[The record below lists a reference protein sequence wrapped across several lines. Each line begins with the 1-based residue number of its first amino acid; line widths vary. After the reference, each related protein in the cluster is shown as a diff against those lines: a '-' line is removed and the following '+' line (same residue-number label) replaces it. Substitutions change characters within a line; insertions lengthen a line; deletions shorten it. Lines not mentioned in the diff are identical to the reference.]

1 MISQNLQT
9 QISGQ
14 ATRGQAT
21 RGQETAQDVVE
32 QRLHSALRGPVAEFL
47 GRGGKRV
54 RAEIVGLACRV
65 ASRGRQQA
73 DCPEA
78 LLEFL
83 ELMHA
88 GTLVIDDVQDG
99 SRMRRGRESLH
110 VTHGVPLAI
119 NAGNWMYFAALERL
133 AGLELPPQTL
143 CELLQRSLTVF
154 KLGHE
159 GQALDLSVRVS
170 QLPQNAVAEVV
181 ERISTWKTGAFTEL
195 AAWVGAKVAGG
206 ATEDVNAIAEF
217 GLNLGLALQMRNDW
231 GELERAAEC
240 EILSADLLNQRA
252 TWPWAWLSL
261 SLPSVK
267 YRAMLGRLQ
276 HAPGEQTEIARQIF
290 EQIGIYANNEIH
302 SKLEEAASSLCQ
314 LNLDADARSQMN
326 ELLALLEPS
335 NG

>member
-1 MISQNLQT
+1 MISQNIQS

-14 ATRGQAT
+14 PTRG
-21 RGQETAQDVVE
+21 RETAQGVVE
-32 QRLHSALRGPVAEFL
+32 QRLQAALRGPVAEFM
-47 GRGGKRV
+47 GRGGKRI
-54 RAEIVGLACRV
+54 RAEIVGLAYRV
-65 ASRGRQQA
+65 ASRRHPQS

-78 LLEFL
+78 LFEFL

-133 AGLELPPQTL
+133 AGLELPPETL

-170 QLPQNAVAEVV
+170 QLPQNAVPEVV
-181 ERISTWKTGAFTEL
+181 EQISTLKTGAFTEL

-206 ATEDVNAIAEF
+206 GMEDVNAIAEF
-217 GLNLGLALQMRNDW
+217 GLNLGIALQMRNDW
-231 GELERAAEC
+231 GELQRAAEC
-240 EILSADLLNQRA
+240 EALSADLLNQRA
-252 TWPWAWLSL
+252 TWPWAWLAL
-261 SLPSVK
+261 SLPSVQ
-267 YRAMLGRLQ
+267 YRTMLGRLQ
-276 HAPGEQTEIARQIF
+276 HAPGEQTQIARQIF

-302 SKLEEAASSLCQ
+302 SKLEEAASSLGQ
-314 LNLDADARSQMN
+314 LDLDADARTQMN
-326 ELLALLEPS
+326 ELLALLEP
-335 NG
+335 N